1 MDAKCVFHFIGFL
14 NYRKIIFNLGRT
26 KFLFNQKSTI
36 LINLIIESSYKKS
49 WNGIFNASS
58 KKGCKISYINNPIQ
72 RI

>member
-14 NYRKIIFNLGRT
+14 NYRKIILGNT
-26 KFLFNQKSTI
+26 KFLFSQKSTI

-49 WNGIFNASS
+49 WNGILNASS

>member
-14 NYRKIIFNLGRT
+14 NYRKIILGNT

-49 WNGIFNASS
+49 WNGIFNGS
-58 KKGCKISYINNPIQ
+58 
-72 RI
+72 